1 MISNLVIG
9 LKHFLKQVT
18 YVFLKSNWPKWVRS
32 DMWAPEIHFV
42 NGTFYVYFSAR
53 NNDPECHMIIPGSC
67 HSIGVAI
74 SESGGPFGPYHD
86 YGTPIMDG
94 RFGVIDVTW
103 YRDPK

>member
-1 MISNLVIG
+1 M
-9 LKHFLKQVT
+9 
-18 YVFLKSNWPKWVRS
+18 FLKSSWPKWVRS

-74 SESGGPFGPYHD
+74 SESGGPFGPYQD
-86 YGTPIMDG
+86 YGTPIMNG